1 MIESNSITLSFCACV
16 DRYTSA
22 IEKKKKSADCK
33 DANYLKQQLNP
44 GRSCSVASQCKSRNC
59 QEVCI
64 GYEKGGACYEHADCV
79 EGFYC
84 HQDEDWPFKTI
95 CKEYQ
100 LDGKDCTEDY

>member
-1 MIESNSITLSFCACV
+1 M
-16 DRYTSA
+16 
-22 IEKKKKSADCK
+22 
-33 DANYLKQQLNP
+33 KQQLNP

-84 HQDEDWPFKTI
+84 HQDEVWPFKTI
-95 CKEYQ
+95 CKEY
-100 LDGKDCTEDY
+100 LEDSEVCTEDYQCAITHFCWYKSKADKDSETRKCMEMYSQESGT

>member
-1 MIESNSITLSFCACV
+1 MIGSNSITLSFCACV

-33 DANYLKQQLNP
+33 DASYMKQQLNP

-84 HQDEDWPFKTI
+84 HQSEDWPFKTI

-100 LDGKDCTEDY
+100 ENGEDCTEDY